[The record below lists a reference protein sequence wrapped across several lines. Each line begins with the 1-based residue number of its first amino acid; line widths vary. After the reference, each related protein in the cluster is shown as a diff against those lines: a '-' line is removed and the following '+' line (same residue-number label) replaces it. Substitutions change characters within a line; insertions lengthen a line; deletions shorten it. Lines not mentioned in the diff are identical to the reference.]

1 MAGKPLKLVKETRPV
16 SLQWGFPFGASG
28 LWEVHD
34 VMQFLRVSRVTVWRL
49 AREGR
54 IRKGNLNGRP
64 NGAVRFCVRSVEAY
78 AATLEA

>member
-1 MAGKPLKLVKETRPV
+1 MAGKPKPVKETRPTTN
-16 SLQWGFPFGASG
+16 LRWGFPFGSKG

-34 VMQFLRVSRVTVWRL
+34 VMQFLKASRMTVWRL

-64 NGAVRFCVRSVEAY
+64 KGAVRFCVRSVEAY